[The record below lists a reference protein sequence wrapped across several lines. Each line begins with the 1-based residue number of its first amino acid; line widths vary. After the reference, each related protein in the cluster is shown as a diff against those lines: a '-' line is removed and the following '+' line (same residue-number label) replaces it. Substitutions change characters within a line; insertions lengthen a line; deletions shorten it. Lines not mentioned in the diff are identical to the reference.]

1 LTNKPQ
7 IQLFVPDPIK
17 YVIITPVKDEEAYIG
32 ETISS
37 VISQTLRPIQ
47 WVIVNDGSS
56 DRTEEIVQDAAIQHP
71 WIRSAN
77 LPPRADR
84 SFSAVVHAT
93 EAGVCALT
101 VADYHYIGL
110 LDSDIRFDK
119 DYFKKVI
126 KHFEASPGL
135 GLGGGMVVDPGH
147 RKDRLPRNLQDVPG
161 AVQFFRRECFERL
174 GGLIAIPEGGWDAL
188 TCVRARMLGYE
199 TRLFTDLVADHLKPR
214 NIAEGGVLR
223 RKWRMGIRD
232 YALGYHFVFE
242 VFKCIGRL
250 RESPPIIGAAAWLSG
265 YFGAVLSRRKRLIP
279 DDLLRFNQAEQL
291 ERLKQ
296 AMGLNRRLQGKP
308 GRSRSRDKRE
318 R

>member
-1 LTNKPQ
+1 
-7 IQLFVPDPIK
+7 VSDPIK
-17 YVIITPVKDEEAYIG
+17 YVIITPVKDEEAFIG

-37 VISQTLRPIQ
+37 VIGQSLCPIQ

-56 DRTEEIVQDAAIQHP
+56 DQTEEIVQNAAIQHS
-71 WIRSAN
+71 WILLVG
-77 LPPRADR
+77 LPPRGDR

-93 EAGVCALT
+93 AAGVSALT

-110 LDSDIRFDK
+110 LDSDVRFEK

-126 KHFEASPGL
+126 KHFEASPNL
-135 GLGGGMVVDPGH
+135 GLGGGMVVDPGQ
-147 RKDRLPRNLQDVPG
+147 RKDRLPRNRQDVPG
-161 AVQFFRRECFERL
+161 AAQFFRRECFERL

-199 TRLFTDLVADHLKPR
+199 TRLFTDLVVDHLKPR
-214 NIAEGGVLR
+214 NIAEGGVLQ

-232 YALGYHFVFE
+232 YALGYHLVFE

-250 RESPPIIGAAAWLSG
+250 AEFPPIAGAFAWLAG
-265 YFGAVLSRRKRLIP
+265 YFGAGLSRRKRLIP
-279 DDLLRFNQAEQL
+279 DDLIRFNQAEQR

-296 AMGLNRRLQGKP
+296 AFNLNRFLQVHSGKL
-308 GRSRSRDKRE
+308 RIRYKR
-318 R
+318 